1 MDDLREKC
9 PWDKKQTLESLRH
22 LTIEE
27 TYELGDA
34 ILDHDLPEIK
44 KELAKGIKTEHEHT
58 KNKLVAEK
66 IALDHLNEDLKYY
79 NKLKK

>member
-1 MDDLREKC
+1 MRKVTVTLTMVTTPLKLS
-9 PWDKKQTLESLRH
+9 KKYGVTVS
-22 LTIEE
+22 
-27 TYELGDA
+27 
-34 ILDHDLPEIK
+34 EIK
-44 KELAKGIKTEHEHT
+44 KQLSKGIKVEHEHT